1 MCWTRKGDFRA
12 DKGGFID
19 LGVYSYD
26 QRLNIWPKIPGTIPY
41 MLLG

>member
-12 DKGGFID
+12 DKGAFID
-19 LGVYSYD
+19 TGVYSYD
-26 QRLNIWPKIPGTIPY
+26 LRLNIWPVIPGTIPY